1 MSAEADE
8 AAAHAADGDPRAAHA
23 AAAAALRRLGN
34 ALVGRSIDDELLE
47 RIRRGATEL
56 AELAEAAPRQSR
68 LPNSARSFYEPPTR
82 DSPPEH
88 RNLFRESIVSGDL
101 NAMGI
106 GAQLWRE
113 DEVSVMEVELGPAFE
128 GAPGRSHGGVVAA
141 MLDET
146 FGIVLAIHG
155 EAAYTG
161 RLEVTYRAATPVGRP
176 IRCRGWLVERRGR
189 KLLMRGEVRDG
200 ELLCAE
206 AEATFITVDPQRFVE
221 SA

>member
-1 MSAEADE
+1 MPAEEAEAE
-8 AAAHAADGDPRAAHA
+8 EGDPRSEHA

-34 ALVGRSIDDELLE
+34 ALVGRAINVELLE
-47 RIRRGATEL
+47 RIRASATEL
-56 AELAEAAPRQSR
+56 AEDAEAAPRQAR
-68 LPNSARSFYEPPTR
+68 LPNVARSFYEPPTR

-106 GAQLWRE
+106 GAELWRE
-113 DEVSVMEVELGPAFE
+113 GEVAVMEVELGAAFE

-146 FGIVLAIHG
+146 FGILLAIHN

-161 RLEVTYRAATPVGRP
+161 RLEVSYRAATPVGRP
-176 IRCRGWLVERRGR
+176 IQCRCWLVERRGR
-189 KLLMRGEVRDG
+189 KLLMHGELRDG

-206 AEATFITVDPQRFVE
+206 AEATFITVDPQHFVE
-221 SA
+221 PA